1 MANRLL
7 TYLCSAVLLVLA
19 AGAGAQDNRTWK
31 PLATDGIHDPANP
44 ALGQLQAPA
53 EALSKLPAQTAGDR
67 VRWVEALNKGL
78 IAPRAGREPKSG
90 TEAAVLDLDLVLDPN
105 GSMRPVLFP
114 HRDHTQLLECTNCHE
129 GLFKMQAG
137 ASQISM
143 LRILEGE
150 QCGVCHGAVAF
161 PLTECN
167 RCHSLPFGAKAAP
180 GGKP

>member
-1 MANRLL
+1 MANRTALLCGAMLL
-7 TYLCSAVLLVLA
+7 TLA
-19 AGAGAQDNRTWK
+19 AVAGAQDKRSWK
-31 PLATDGIHDPANP
+31 PLAADGVHDPESP

-53 EALSKLPAQTAGDR
+53 EALSKLPAESSGDR
-67 VRWVEALNKGL
+67 VRWSEALRNRL
-78 IAPRAGREPKSG
+78 IAPRAGSDPKSG
-90 TEAAVLDLDLVLDPN
+90 SDAQVLDLDLVMDPN

-114 HRDHTQLLECTNCHE
+114 HRDHTQWLECTNCHE

-167 RCHSLPFGAKAAP
+167 RCHSLPWGAKAPP
-180 GGKP
+180 GEKR